1 MSARQTAVI
10 NGLLAENVG
19 KNDLVR
25 SAQAKAIDADR
36 RASDAEHRA
45 RMNEGSAQ
53 HVEVLRDNIAKLQYE
68 LSQANSARFKL
79 IDENAALTL
88 ELAKYK
94 QQANEFRSLLSRP
107 MKEIAD
113 MSGDF
118 KKAYEVQQQMI
129 AEWILAQ
136 RAYKETATALGLEA
150 GKTADE
156 IKQMASQSANAIL
169 EDRSEHGND
178 ASTIPLLADH
188 ASAILAIR
196 RKNGKA

>member
-53 HVEVLRDNIAKLQYE
+53 HIEVLRNNIAKLQYE
-68 LSQANSARFKL
+68 LSEANSARFKL
-79 IDENAALTL
+79 IDENAALTM

-118 KKAYEVQQQMI
+118 KKAYEVQQQML
-129 AEWILAQ
+129 AEWIMGQ
-136 RAYKETATALGLEA
+136 KAYKETAMQLGMEV
-150 GKTADE
+150 GKSSEE
-156 IKQMASQSANAIL
+156 IQQLATQNANAVL
-169 EDRSEHGND
+169 ENRTEHGND
-178 ASTIPLLADH
+178 STTSPTLADH

>member
-1 MSARQTAVI
+1 
-10 NGLLAENVG
+10 
-19 KNDLVR
+19 
-25 SAQAKAIDADR
+25 
-36 RASDAEHRA
+36 
-45 RMNEGSAQ
+45 
-53 HVEVLRDNIAKLQYE
+53 
-68 LSQANSARFKL
+68 
-79 IDENAALTL
+79 
-88 ELAKYK
+88 
-94 QQANEFRSLLSRP
+94 
-107 MKEIAD
+107 

-136 RAYKETATALGLEA
+136 RAYKETATALGPEA

-156 IKQMASQSANAIL
+156 IKQMASQGANAIL

-178 ASTIPLLADH
+178 ASAIPLLADH

>member
-1 MSARQTAVI
+1 MSARQTSVI
-10 NGLLAENVG
+10 NGLLAENIG

-25 SAQAKAIDADR
+25 SAQSRSYDAER

-53 HVEVLRDNIAKLQYE
+53 YVKVLLEKNAKLEYE
-68 LSQANSARFKL
+68 LTQAKTARFKL
-79 IDENAALTL
+79 IDENAALMI
-88 ELAKYK
+88 ELNKYK
-94 QQANEFRSLLSRP
+94 QQADEFRSLLSRP

-118 KKAYEVQQQMI
+118 KKAYELQQQMI

-136 RAYKETATALGLEA
+136 RAYKETATSLGLLV
-150 GKTADE
+150 GKTPED
-156 IKQMASQSANAIL
+156 IKELASQNANAIL
-169 EDRSEHGND
+169 EDRTEHGND
-178 ASTIPLLADH
+178 ASSIPLLADH

-196 RKNGKA
+196 KKNGKA